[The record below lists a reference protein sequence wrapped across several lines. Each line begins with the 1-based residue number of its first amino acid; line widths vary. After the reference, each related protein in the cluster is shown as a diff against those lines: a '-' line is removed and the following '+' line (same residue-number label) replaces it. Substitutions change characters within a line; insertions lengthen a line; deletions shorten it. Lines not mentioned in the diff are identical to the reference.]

1 MVLGAT
7 GAGKTTLINGMIN
20 YILGVEWEDNF
31 RYKLIDEGTGRSQ
44 AESQTSS
51 ITAYELHH
59 REGFQIDYSLTI
71 IDTPGF
77 GDTRGI
83 TRDKLIT
90 DQIQEFFT
98 SPDGV
103 DQIDVVCFVAQASL
117 ARLTDTQKY
126 IFDSILSI
134 FGKDIAENIQI
145 LVTFADGHVPP
156 VLEAINVAEVP
167 CPKDKKG
174 FPVHFKFNNSA
185 VFAQRSTSVN
195 SANKRSP
202 DDSDEEEEEEDGENI
217 DASVWKLESNSL
229 KEFFSALSQMER
241 KSLPLTKE
249 VVQEDRKALSTG
261 GCFIPELLTELGLE
275 SKKLSL
281 NDVLN
286 INRETLQNKSPY
298 SPQDIPGYFLQNI
311 MMVNSEAR
319 NLKYKPTK
327 TQNQQNIKIDETR
340 EGLYHSLDIIVSI
353 FLCADPFLQQ
363 ELMLKMSLC
372 QFALPLLLPA
382 VNKGCTFLLW
392 ALRSIV
398 KMWCPLSLRDSAGF
412 QETNMVTTRIPIFS
426 FIRFGSCSISKSMI
440 LNEVLSPYQQHHN
453 LFIHHDMECG
463 NLPRRI
469 SDGLVELCWYL
480 PSGSEELDLFPEPM
494 TILNLRGDAKDFQI
508 QVQFLTNVSS
518 AVFIFIDN
526 VDRGLINSLK
536 SLIQSPAKTFIVLT
550 GSRVNGETNYH
561 LHNFIATSVMEENQ
575 ILLRGTRNNAEFT
588 ETLRSTL
595 RNILEITH
603 QQETSQSLK
612 SLEEL
617 AEIAR
622 DMGIEIDE
630 DGKQCSQGKARSENI
645 CNSIKG
651 DSISKYKL
659 ENMSFQGLTWQQIS
673 KIEKDQCRSK
683 HPEEHSTQK
692 YCNDLEE
699 EKRKLRNEQRQKGI
713 SADMK
718 TFITALT
725 DSDVRKYFLQWMKF
739 GLDSRSRD
747 TLSVSR
753 EEYKSLY
760 KKSQEQAA
768 KQKDSTIN
776 KRLQELDQQITGS
789 SLGLEHFMREMG
801 LVYETLMNQDN
812 HNEEEKWI
820 MQTLPTIAAD
830 LMLDGFPL
838 ELIDGDVSNIPLQWV
853 TDVLRQLK
861 TGLAERPCVFVLTVL
876 GVQSTGKSTLLN
888 TMFGLQFAVS
898 SGRCTRGAFMQ
909 LIQITG
915 DLQTELGCGYIMV
928 INTEGL
934 KAPELSNIDGSYEH
948 DNELATLVIGL
959 SDVTLVNMSMENS
972 TEMKDVLQIVV
983 HAFTR
988 MREVG
993 KRPVCYFVHQNVSA
1007 VSAHDQNIAGR
1018 KQLLDVMTRAAAKME
1033 KRDGQFTKFSDVL
1046 EYDAVKNNWNIPG
1059 LWHGIPPM
1067 AAVNT
1072 GYSHNVFKLKIR
1084 LFENLKEMG
1093 NKGRTSTI
1101 SEFIQWT
1108 KSLWNAVKYEN
1119 LTFSFRNSLV
1129 AEAYKELSV
1138 KYTNLEWK
1146 LRKEIHSF
1154 LEKAQNRILNT
1165 RQDPESIAQ
1174 SLKSERVGFLN
1185 EKKEKC
1191 LQQLKEYYYTGN
1203 NSHFVEKYREHFVSS
1218 IDSLIIEQGMYVD
1231 RKCDEAV
1238 QRWRDLKKKC
1248 DEAVQ
1253 RWRVRKKLNDIKGNY
1268 LSLIEKQVNELLQD
1282 CRQENRNM
1290 DEPQLEKVFEKM
1302 WQETISTFKYSTPP
1316 RAGIMKDMEKS
1327 LVQNM
1332 PADTK
1337 LLNQQLSKKALC
1349 EPSDIKLQ
1357 INQDHVART
1366 ANNNDSFAWTI
1377 WNKLSHKSSVPTL
1390 NEKDI
1395 RRAQQLSDQ
1404 WAKECQ
1410 QFVMQTVNQEQDYDS
1425 NHCRELLRVIDEKIQ
1440 KHQDQKF
1447 TFTECFRA
1455 DFKLHICGFAVKQYE
1470 VMEERFRKRN
1480 DPLEQFEKE
1489 KAAYCQNFKDIYQ
1502 EKHLNRGLDQTK
1514 QRAELFWENCLIPA
1528 IIQAVDGKLGLGIVE
1543 HMRHHCKGGK
1553 FLYRKNFKVALM
1565 LHLKER
1571 DSFDEY
1577 YRYIN
1582 HTVSFEKEWLEEQ
1595 VKQHCA
1601 AANDEHVPLLCSL
1614 ALDILQGIIIRV
1626 REALK
1631 DLTPS
1636 NNQNSVSGIIQE
1648 FKEKL
1653 GDEIQIPQEK
1663 LGPVTFQSEKINPQN
1678 FKQEIESLISTNIL
1692 TERVKDWGKDIAG
1705 KITNFPTNPSSEL
1718 YTLLG
1723 GCGEQCP
1730 FCGVLCDCTNR
1741 EHSQHSAEY
1750 HWSRGL
1756 NGWRCHN
1763 SAKLISD
1770 NCTTYVASDEPFR
1783 NKDTNWE
1790 PFPFKKYR
1798 ELNDHYSRWDIAA
1811 DTSITTSAFW
1821 KWVYYK
1827 YNRDFAAKYSCKPA
1841 DDISSW
1847 DLTWDLIQKDIE
1859 EKYHLKI
1866 SQLI

>member
-1 MVLGAT
+1 MGCPKSGT
-7 GAGKTTLINGMIN
+7 RQCIKSGTRKCTKSGM
-20 YILGVEWEDNF
+20 LQCT
-31 RYKLIDEGTGRSQ
+31 KSGTRKCTKSG
-44 AESQTSS
+44 
-51 ITAYELHH
+51 
-59 REGFQIDYSLTI
+59 
-71 IDTPGF
+71 
-77 GDTRGI
+77 TRQCAKSG
-83 TRDKLIT
+83 TRKCT
-90 DQIQEFFT
+90 KSGTRQCT
-98 SPDGV
+98 KSG
-103 DQIDVVCFVAQASL
+103 
-117 ARLTDTQKY
+117 TQKCTK
-126 IFDSILSI
+126 SGTRQCTRSGTRKCTKSGTLKCTKS
-134 FGKDIAENIQI
+134 GMRQCTKSG
-145 LVTFADGHVPP
+145 TRK
-156 VLEAINVAEVP
+156 
-167 CPKDKKG
+167 CKKSG
-174 FPVHFKFNNSA
+174 T
-185 VFAQRSTSVN
+185 QQCT
-195 SANKRSP
+195 
-202 DDSDEEEEEEDGENI
+202 
-217 DASVWKLESNSL
+217 
-229 KEFFSALSQMER
+229 
-241 KSLPLTKE
+241 KSGTEQCTKSRT
-249 VVQEDRKALSTG
+249 QQCTKSGTQQC
-261 GCFIPELLTELGLE
+261 CFIRELLTELGLE

-298 SPQDIPGYFLQNI
+298 SPQDIPGYFLRNI

-327 TQNQQNIKIDETR
+327 TQNQSELDELDFLSQDETH
-340 EGLYHSLDIIVSI
+340 EGLYHPLDIIVSI

-382 VNKGCTFLLW
+382 GNKGCTFLLW

-398 KMWCPLSLRDSAGF
+398 KMWCPLSLRDRAGF
-412 QETNMVTTRIPIFS
+412 QETNMVTARIPIFS

-440 LNEVLSPYQQHHN
+440 LKEVLISYQQHHN
-453 LFIHHDMECG
+453 FFIHQDMECG

-508 QVQFLTNVSS
+508 QAQFLTNISS

-536 SLIQSPAKTFIVLT
+536 SLIQSPARTFIVLT
-550 GSRVNGETNYH
+550 GSRVNRETNYH
-561 LHNFIATSVMEENQ
+561 LKEFITSSEFKKDQ
-575 ILLRGTRNNAEFT
+575 ILLRGTRNSADFT

-595 RNILEITH
+595 RNTLEITH

-645 CNSIKG
+645 CNGIKG

-673 KIEKDQCRSK
+673 KIEKEQCRPK
-683 HPEEHSTQK
+683 HREEHSTQK

-699 EKRKLRNEQRQKGI
+699 EKRKLQNEQQQEGI

-747 TLSVSR
+747 TFSVSC

-760 KKSQEQAA
+760 KKSQDQAA

-776 KRLQELDQQITGS
+776 KQLQELDQQITGS

-801 LVYETLMNQDN
+801 LIYETLMNQN
-812 HNEEEKWI
+812 NWKKEEKCI
-820 MQTLPTIAAD
+820 VQKLPQVAAD

-853 TDVLRQLK
+853 TDVLK
-861 TGLAERPCVFVLTVL
+861 TVEDRIGRETRVFVLTVL
-876 GVQSTGKSTLLN
+876 GVQSTGRSTLLN

-909 LIQITG
+909 LIKITG

-959 SDVTLVNMSMENS
+959 SDLTLVNMSMENS

-983 HAFTR
+983 HAFIR

-993 KRPVCYFVHQNVSA
+993 KRPVCYFVHHNVSA
-1007 VSAHDQNIAGR
+1007 VSAHDQNIAGH
-1018 KQLLDVMTRAAAKME
+1018 KQLLEQLDVMTGAAAKME

-1093 NKGRTSTI
+1093 NKGRTLTI

-1119 LTFSFRNSLV
+1119 FIFSFRNSLV

-1138 KYTNLEWK
+1138 KYTKLEWE
-1146 LRKEIHSF
+1146 LRKVIHSF
-1154 LEKAQNRILNT
+1154 LEKAQNRIFNT
-1165 RQDPESIAQ
+1165 EQDPESVAQ
-1174 SLKSERVGFLN
+1174 HLKSERVEFLN
-1185 EKKEKC
+1185 ENKEKS
-1191 LQQLKEYYYTGN
+1191 LQQLEEYYSTGN
-1203 NSHFVEKYREHFVSS
+1203 NSNLVEKYREDFVRS
-1218 IDSLIIEQGMYVD
+1218 IDSLIIERGVYVD

-1238 QRWRDLKKKC
+1238 RRWR
-1248 DEAVQ
+1248 E
-1253 RWRVRKKLNDIKGNY
+1253 RKKLNDIKGNY

-1282 CRQENRNM
+1282 YMKGNRNM
-1290 DEPQLEKVFEKM
+1290 NETQLEREFDDM
-1302 WQETISTFKYSTPP
+1302 WKKTTSTFKDLRPP
-1316 RAGIMKDMEKS
+1316 AASIMKDMEMS
-1327 LVQNM
+1327 LNQNM
-1332 PADTK
+1332 PTDTK
-1337 LLNQQLSKKALC
+1337 FLNEQLSKKTL
-1349 EPSDIKLQ
+1349 PDLSDEKFQVTQNHIELYRFYYKLIPKRLQ
-1357 INQDHVART
+1357 SR
-1366 ANNNDSFAWTI
+1366 
-1377 WNKLSHKSSVPTL
+1377 P
-1390 NEKDI
+1390 NEKYFE
-1395 RRAQQLSDQ
+1395 RAQQLSDQ
-1404 WAKECQ
+1404 WARECQ
-1410 QFVMQTVNQEQDYDS
+1410 QFVIQTVKQEQDYDS

-1440 KHQDQKF
+1440 KHQDQEF
-1447 TFTECFRA
+1447 TFTKRFRA

-1480 DPLEQFEKE
+1480 DPLDQLEKE
-1489 KAAYCQNFKDIYQ
+1489 RTAYCKNFKDIYQ
-1502 EKHLNRGLDQTK
+1502 EKDQTK
-1514 QRAELFWENCLIPA
+1514 QRAELFWENRLIPA
-1528 IIQAVDGKLGLGIVE
+1528 IIQAVDGKLGLEIVQ

-1553 FLYRKNFKVALM
+1553 FLYRKNFQVALM

-1582 HTVSFEKEWLEEQ
+1582 HTVSFEKDWLEEQ

-1601 AANDEHVPLLCSL
+1601 AANNEHVPLLCSL
-1614 ALDILQGIIIRV
+1614 ALDILQGIISQV
-1626 REALK
+1626 EEALK
-1631 DLTPS
+1631 DLTPIK
-1636 NNQNSVSGIIQE
+1636 NEKSVSGIIE
-1648 FKEKL
+1648 ELKKKL
-1653 GDEIQIPQEK
+1653 GDGIQIPQEN

-1678 FKQEIESLISTNIL
+1678 FKQEFESLIRTNDL
-1692 TERVKDWGKDIAG
+1692 TEKINDWGKDIAG
-1705 KITNFPTNPSSEL
+1705 KITALPTNPSSEL
-1718 YTLLG
+1718 YTMLG

-1750 HWSRGL
+1750 HRSSGL
-1756 NGWRCHN
+1756 NGCRN
-1763 SAKLISD
+1763 SDTEILVSE
-1770 NCTTYVASDEPFR
+1770 NCTTGVAGNGTFK
-1783 NKDTNWE
+1783 NNDTDWK
-1790 PFPFKKYR
+1790 PFPSKNYKN
-1798 ELNDHYSRWDIAA
+1798 LNDQYRSWNIPA
-1811 DTSITTSAFW
+1811 DTSVETSAFW
-1821 KWVYYK
+1821 KCVFYK
-1827 YNRDFAAKYSCKPA
+1827 YNKDFADKYSSNPA
-1841 DDISSW
+1841 EDISSW
-1847 DLTWDLIQKDIE
+1847 DLSWDQVVKDIE
-1859 EKYHLKI
+1859 DKYKVMI
-1866 SQLI
+1866 GEFN